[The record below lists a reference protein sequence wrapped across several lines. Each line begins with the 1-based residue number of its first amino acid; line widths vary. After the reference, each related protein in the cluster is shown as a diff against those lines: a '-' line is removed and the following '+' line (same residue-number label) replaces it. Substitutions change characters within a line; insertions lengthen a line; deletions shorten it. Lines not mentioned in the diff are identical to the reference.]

1 MKRAATVVGVA
12 VLVVA
17 ALALRSKLEDQAA
30 YSARSRTMVDIECR
44 DVHAVQPGQ
53 LIRTAVTV
61 TPSGIVRCEGVDW
74 RVSWQSAP
82 LASQVARRVVLSGVV
97 RSTGDVAVVD
107 AIGLN
112 AAR

>member
-1 MKRAATVVGVA
+1 MRRAATIVGVA

-30 YSARSRTMVDIECR
+30 YSARSRTMVDI
-44 DVHAVQPGQ
+44 
-53 LIRTAVTV
+53 
-61 TPSGIVRCEGVDW
+61 DW

-112 AAR
+112 ASRSR